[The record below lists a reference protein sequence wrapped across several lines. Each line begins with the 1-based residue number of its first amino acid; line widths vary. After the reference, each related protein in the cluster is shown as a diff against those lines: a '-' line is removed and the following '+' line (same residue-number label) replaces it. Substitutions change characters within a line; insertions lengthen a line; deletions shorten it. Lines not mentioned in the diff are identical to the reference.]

1 MRLIVKNAANQTLEL
16 TNSSNY
22 ALTDATGLA
31 PAVSAVNMTKIA
43 TMDGSVLN
51 SMSIESR
58 NIVLTVY
65 PLGAVEYNRIQL
77 YKWFTPKSKIQ
88 LRYINGQRDMVID
101 GYVES
106 FEGTF
111 FEQAE
116 VFSISIL
123 CPSPY
128 FEDHTAK
135 TITGTSADEPIALT
149 NSGDTECGALLQMT
163 MLGAVYDME
172 ILIGSQTFAIDHEFT
187 NGDVLTL
194 CTVRGRK
201 SIEINGVNAIN
212 TVTDSS
218 EWVQI
223 PVGSSALSVAFLG
236 SGLVEISGS
245 YTELY
250 AGG

>member
-16 TNSSNY
+16 TNSADY

-65 PLGAVEYNRIQL
+65 PLGAVEANRINL

-88 LRYINGQRDMVID
+88 LRYINGQRDMTIE

-116 VFSISIL
+116 VFSVSIL

-128 FEDHTAK
+128 FESHTTQ
-135 TITGTSADEPIALT
+135 TITGNNFEPIALT
-149 NSGDTECGALLQMT
+149 NSGDTECGVLLQMT
-163 MLGAVYDME
+163 MSGTVYDME
-172 ILIGSQTFAIDHEFT
+172 ISIGSQTFAIDHEFT

-223 PVGSSALSVAFLG
+223 PVGSSVLSVTL
-236 SGLVEISGS
+236 SGGGMVEIAGS

>member
-16 TNSSNY
+16 TNSADY

-51 SMSIESR
+51 SMSVESR

-65 PLGAVEYNRIQL
+65 PLAPVENNRINL

-128 FEDHTAK
+128 FESRTAK
-135 TITGTSADEPIALT
+135 TITGNNFEPIALT
-149 NSGDTECGALLQMT
+149 NSGDTECGMLLQMT
-163 MLGAVYDME
+163 ITGTVYDME
-172 ILIGSQTFAIDHEFT
+172 ISIGSKTFAIDHEFT
-187 NGDVLTL
+187 SGDVLTL

-223 PVGSSALSVAFLG
+223 PVGSSALSVTL
-236 SGLVEISGS
+236 SGGGMVDIAGS

>member
-16 TNSSNY
+16 TNSADY

-65 PLGAVEYNRIQL
+65 PLGAVEANRINL
-77 YKWFTPKSKIQ
+77 YRWFAPKSKVQ
-88 LRYINGQRDMVID
+88 LRYINGQRDMTIE

-128 FEDHTAK
+128 FENHTAK
-135 TITGTSADEPIALT
+135 TITGYSSEGIALT
-149 NSGDTECGALLQMT
+149 NTGDVECGALLQLTMT
-163 MLGAVYDME
+163 GTVYDLE
-172 ILIGSQTFAIDHEFT
+172 ISIGSQTFAIDHEFS

-201 SIEINGVNAIN
+201 SVEVNGSNAIN
-212 TVTDSS
+212 AVMDSA

-223 PVGSSALSVAFLG
+223 PVGSSELAVSF
-236 SGLVEISGS
+236 SGGGLIEIAGT

>member
-128 FEDHTAK
+128 FEDYTPK
-135 TITGTSADEPIALT
+135 TIAGMSTGDPIVLT
-149 NSGDTECGALLQMT
+149 NDGDTECGMTLQLT
-163 MLGAVYDME
+163 MWGDLSNVA
-172 ILIGSQTFAIDHEFT
+172 ITIGNETFALDHTFANE
-187 NGDVLTL
+187 DVLTI
-194 CTVRGRK
+194 CTVRGHK
-201 SIEINGVNAIN
+201 SVMLNGANALN
-212 TVTDSS
+212 LVTDDS

-223 PVGSSALSVAFLG
+223 PVGGGTLSITHSQ
-236 SGLVEISGS
+236 SGYADISGT
-245 YTELY
+245 YMELY

>member
-88 LRYINGQRDMVID
+88 LRYINEQRDMVID

-128 FEDHTAK
+128 FEDYTPK
-135 TITGTSADEPIALT
+135 TITGYDVDPIALT
-149 NSGDTECGALLQMT
+149 NSGDTECGVLLHMT
-163 MLGAVYDME
+163 TSGAVYDME
-172 ILIGSQTFAIDHEFT
+172 ISIGSQTFAIDHEFT

-223 PVGSSALSVAFLG
+223 PVGSSALSVAFSG
-236 SGLVEISGS
+236 SGIVEISGS